1 MQTRLVLVMVAMP
14 GMLGWLLAAP
24 ATAQTPDVP
33 RPPRADASVSMGWL
47 HSEVSALSEGE
58 DNWASARVT
67 LTGQA
72 GFYWT
77 EHLKTEFVAERSSR
91 EQIWT
96 GQNVFLPDGRIAWR
110 STQHD
115 IQDTRVS
122 VGQYYQF
129 GHNAWAHVSLG
140 AGVSVTR
147 RDVESEKSPLF
158 VSDRSGQQTLEPGST
173 ATFTD
178 TRTNAFA
185 GVVLKA
191 YVTPRAF
198 FRTDLQA
205 DFRSSIDNVIVRA
218 GFGVDF

>member
-1 MQTRLVLVMVAMP
+1 MQTRLVLVMAGMP

-24 ATAQTPDVP
+24 AAAQTSDPP

-47 HSEVSALSEGE
+47 HSEVSALTGGE
-58 DNWASARVT
+58 DNWASERVT

-77 EHLKTEFVAERSSR
+77 EHLKTEVVAERSSR

-96 GQNVFLPDGRIAWR
+96 GRNVFLPDGRVAWR
-110 STQHD
+110 SSQHD

-129 GHNAWAHVSLG
+129 GHNTWAHVSLG

-147 RDVESEKSPLF
+147 RDIESETSPLY
-158 VSDRSGQQTLEPGST
+158 VSDRSGQQSLEPGFT
-173 ATFTD
+173 AALTD

-185 GVVLKA
+185 GLVLKA